1 MLPKDVVA
9 PWIPSGPLSVD
20 SRGYPSSPL
29 STPSQHR
36 APVSLHAHLHQLKTK
51 DLPQCE
57 IKSKDL
63 SLDEHKKKDL
73 PQSEVKSESL
83 SLSEPEYKKDS
94 QNVNK
99 FKRISQS
106 KMSMT
111 EALSGVLNVMK
122 GKLSDLVYPGSS
134 SISPRS
140 VNKTMTT
147 GALPLFFKGRK
158 RGKST
163 FVQRLL
169 SG

>member
-1 MLPKDVVA
+1 M
-9 PWIPSGPLSVD
+9 
-20 SRGYPSSPL
+20 
-29 STPSQHR
+29 
-36 APVSLHAHLHQLKTK
+36 
-51 DLPQCE
+51 
-57 IKSKDL
+57 KDL

-111 EALSGVLNVMK
+111 EALSGVLNVMIRR
-122 GKLSDLVYPGSS
+122 LSDLVYPGSS

-147 GALPLFFKGRK
+147 GALPRFKKAVSVERVHLYTDSSLTKNSK
-158 RGKST
+158 R
-163 FVQRLL
+163 L
-169 SG
+169 

>member
-1 MLPKDVVA
+1 MGTPL
-9 PWIPSGPLSVD
+9 GPLST
-20 SRGYPSSPL
+20 L
-29 STPSQHR
+29 SQHENKNK
-36 APVSLHAHLHQLKTK
+36 V
-51 DLPQCE
+51 LPQCE
-57 IKSKDL
+57 IEPKDL

-147 GALPLFFKGRK
+147 GALPQFIKGRK

-163 FVQRLL
+163 FVHTDSSLTKNSKRL
-169 SG
+169 